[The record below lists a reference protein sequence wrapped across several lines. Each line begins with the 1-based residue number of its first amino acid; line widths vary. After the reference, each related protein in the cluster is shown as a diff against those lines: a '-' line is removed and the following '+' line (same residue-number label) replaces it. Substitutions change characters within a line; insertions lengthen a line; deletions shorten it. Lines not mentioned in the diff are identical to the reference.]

1 MNLFIAESQ
10 NGRFSKELHALRGI
24 AALVVFFV
32 HLQDRALDA
41 FPDLWFPSIFNGSAA
56 VVFFFVLSV
65 LVVGMSLAKTWGRDH
80 FLIEYGIRRLFR
92 IMPLMVV
99 MTTIG
104 GLYLL
109 FVNPHMPFPLYEDSY
124 GDFSISK
131 WIAGYIGYS
140 MKANPPSWSIFVELV
155 GSLLIP
161 LMILSG
167 RSARSVL
174 VTLIGLTLLIF
185 VDFDSQHRWHFYM
198 ISFYAG
204 LSVLY
209 WGRPLA
215 TYVTQ
220 MKQQFFWGLILLLAV
235 GFYLMR
241 FLMDGDM
248 YGNPWMPLWETVM
261 VTPLVA
267 IIYYVPDRF
276 SLLGKHIF
284 QFFGDI
290 SFSLYL
296 IHYLWIAALY
306 NVMFLL
312 METDKIFLLLYIV
325 LAVPTAM
332 TLAHISYKYL
342 ELPFISMGK
351 ETFNRFVKRKAR

>member
-1 MNLFIAESQ
+1 MNIFIQESQ

-41 FPDLWFPSIFNGSAA
+41 FPDLWFPSIFNGAAA
-56 VVFFFVLSV
+56 VVFFFVLSG

-80 FLIEYGIRRLFR
+80 FLVEYGIRRLFR

-109 FVNPHMPFPLYEDSY
+109 FVNPNIPFPLYNKEW

-167 RSARSVL
+167 RSARSVV

-215 TYVTQ
+215 NYVTQ
-220 MKQQFFWGLILLLAV
+220 MKQQFFWGLVLLLAV

-248 YGNPWMPLWETVM
+248 YGNPWMSLWETLM

-276 SLLGKHIF
+276 SHLGKQIF

-296 IHYLWIAALY
+296 THFVLMTATY
-306 NVMFLL
+306 NIMILTFGASLPVLL
-312 METDKIFLLLYIV
+312 VYIV
-325 LAVPTAM
+325 AIIPTAFF
-332 TLAHISYKYL
+332 LAKLSYKYL
-342 ELPFISMGK
+342 EQPFISMGK